1 MSEQAPPLLVKLV
14 QHQSAALV
22 RGVSWSAEGPSL
34 SLTTDDGDA
43 QLPLVPGQW
52 LKFEV
57 LRGDGVP
64 ARHCL
69 GFALVNVSGQPHH
82 VPCPTG
88 QPAERGF
95 QCGACFGKDE
105 MRYMHDFHRSGIAP
119 PGLKTYLAQRHWLY
133 IATFADGTTKVGT
146 ASEPSKWRRLA
157 EQGALVARYVALARD
172 GSVVRH
178 LEDSVST
185 NLPPTQFVRG
195 AAKFAAL
202 LHPRPP
208 LHLEQTNKAMASVVR
223 DYVGGLAL
231 EGFHTV
237 DEQWERSVFSDAVAG
252 PSRRAAYPQPLD
264 SGAHGIRLDSML
276 GLTAL
281 VGVDDV
287 DGEFLLD
294 LGALKGRKIR
304 FGEYKSTLPA
314 LQESLF

>member
-1 MSEQAPPLLVKLV
+1 MLCRGIRWPSAPGTPYLALEDSGQREHDVLLEPGTGLGFTV
-14 QHQSAALV
+14 
-22 RGVSWSAEGPSL
+22 
-34 SLTTDDGDA
+34 
-43 QLPLVPGQW
+43 VPGRW
-52 LKFEV
+52 
-57 LRGDGVP
+57 
-64 ARHCL
+64 CL
-69 GFALVNVSGQPHH
+69 GHQLIHDKSHRTH
-82 VPCPTG
+82 VPCRAQALLSSGT
-88 QPAERGF
+88 
-95 QCGACFGKDE
+95 QCPDCVAADE
-105 MRYMHDFHRSGIAP
+105 SRPMHDFHRSGRAGS
-119 PGLKTYLAQRHWLY
+119 GLRDYLAQPHWLY

-304 FGEYKSTLPA
+304 IGEYTSTLPA
-314 LQESLF
+314 LQELLF